1 VLDSRKTRVREDR
14 FSNKQ
19 PLTDAE
25 ARSLIKTVDR
35 VVIARGKNVRELT
48 SSETTLDDLRGP
60 SGKFRAPMVRKGGTL
75 LVGFSDEELRRI
87 LR

>member
-1 VLDSRKTRVREDR
+1 MLESRKTRVLEDR

-35 VVIARGKNVRELT
+35 VLIARGSNVREQK
-48 SSETTLDDLRGP
+48 SSETTLADLRGP
-60 SGKFRAPMVRKGGTL
+60 SGKFRAPMVRKGATL
-75 LVGFSDEELRRI
+75 LVGFSQEALQRI

>member
-1 VLDSRKTRVREDR
+1 MLEARKTRVLEER

-25 ARSLIKTVDR
+25 ARALIKTVDR
-35 VVIARGKNVRELT
+35 VLIAKGQNVHEQA
-48 SSETTLDDLRGP
+48 SSETTLADLRGP
-60 SGKFRAPMVRKGGTL
+60 SGKFRAPMVRKGATL
-75 LVGFSDEELRRI
+75 LVGFNGEALKQI